1 MGGGGQMPEIRGL
14 KPDDA
19 PVEHPGREPG
29 STGQGGQENTEVGER
44 LRLGDGNQMSEV
56 CRTRG

>member
-1 MGGGGQMPEIRGL
+1 MPEITGL